1 MGTVPGSYT
10 RIANLII
17 YKPRVA
23 CDLFLHT
30 IKEPTYEINDTV
42 SQTETWIKYCID
54 LKCLSL

>member
-17 YKPRVA
+17 YKPRVT

-30 IKEPTYEINDTV
+30 IREPTYEVNDMV
-42 SQTETWIKYCID
+42 SQTET
-54 LKCLSL
+54 